1 MQRLR
6 LIHTVPRGGGVKK
19 NFAVGRVHPVEDFPD
34 FSLQEWIQIF
44 DKAARESM
52 D

>member
-1 MQRLR
+1 ML
-6 LIHTVPRGGGVKK
+6 K

-44 DKAARESM
+44 DKAARESI
-52 D
+52 DEGGRGRGGGGWR